1 MKPTTVAVAVVGV
14 AAAAGVAYYLATRNK
29 VPGAGTAPAPAPAAP
44 SPGELAL
51 HNPQPPAQ
59 QQVNV
64 GQLLNGLGTVFSQG
78 QALFGQLFPVRR

>member
-1 MKPTTVAVAVVGV
+1 
-14 AAAAGVAYYLATRNK
+14 
-29 VPGAGTAPAPAPAAP
+29 VPGAGTSPAPAAAAP
-44 SPGELAL
+44 SPGEIGVYA
-51 HNPQPPAQ
+51 PPAPAQ